1 MAITEADRLDMHL
14 QFRRAMGD
22 KVADTVME
30 HLPPVGW
37 GDVARTSDINHLGQR
52 IDGVNDRIDDV
63 NDRLRGITAGLWAM
77 GGMTAAGFIGIFTL
91 IATKL

>member
-14 QFRRAMGD
+14 QFRRVMGD

-37 GDVARTSDINHLGQR
+37 GDVARTSHIDHLNQR
-52 IDGVNDRIDDV
+52 IS
-63 NDRLRGITAGLWAM
+63 GIVAGLWAM